1 MPHTS
6 ILLRGAPGHGAA
18 VLRGARSATSG
29 LCAILLIVS
38 VCPSTKIHA
47 QTASHA
53 QSSSAGDLASLFT
66 RIAPDDCHAAAESN
80 LSELKSA
87 LAQFRSHGDRAD
99 ELRALTLLGKLYEQ
113 SGEYKAALPYLQTAL
128 TLVGDTV
135 GKAPILIMT
144 ADALTQTGEAEAAKR
159 DAVEALRIS
168 SKPGDVAVEASAL
181 RAEAEAVAVSSPK
194 EALPYL
200 QKALPLSIQAD
211 DLRTK
216 AMILTD
222 EGAIVQDSASP
233 FETFRQALAIEE
245 EVHDCRDKID
255 TLTNLATLEFDRGQ
269 IRNGLADFDDALAL
283 ERQVGN
289 KTSEAQTL
297 HQLGYF
303 HWELGDL
310 SESLSYFN
318 QALQLKHHAGDVA
331 SEAET
336 LGAMAGV
343 YRDTGWPAVALR
355 SYLRVLQIYRRTG
368 DVPWQVIT
376 LNNLGMIEADMHQK
390 TLARS
395 YYMQSMALAP
405 KAGDPVTPAYSE
417 WGIGELEQAGALS
430 SYIQSVRLAREFEH
444 ADLEGEVDSSLMDHF
459 RSLHQLNV
467 AIFFGKRA
475 VDRFQ
480 SLRRSMGDMSNDITS
495 AFLQRKSATYRTL
508 AELLIDQGRLIEA
521 QQVLDLLKIQQY
533 SDYVGEQPTELGET
547 LVRSPRE
554 SPLQEEL
561 EKHLTQWVSLDKAL
575 RAEESAE
582 HRQTAE
588 ILKARSALHAEQ
600 VSFDG
605 FLQSLYKQLETP
617 EGPVAS
623 VQSVTGAEL
632 PLDNLLAKN
641 PDTVALYTLEGA
653 DRYRV
658 MVISHAGRLARSYP
672 IAQNALDEKCQQ
684 FLTLVSRRESDPSAS
699 AEDLFQIV
707 FAPVEKDLQS
717 LGAKTLVWYLD
728 GSLRYIPIAAL
739 LNSETKRYLIDDY
752 RVVNFTPLS
761 HTIEA
766 RPELKDARAIG
777 LGISRKYFN
786 DLGPL
791 LNVPAELDS
800 VIADPAVAGSH
811 GVLPGTILI
820 DGQFTEK
827 AMEENLKSQDVVH
840 IASHFVLRPGNDDL
854 SYLLMAGKD
863 QDHSGYKYSMA
874 DFEKSS
880 QLHLEGTKLLTLS
893 ACQTGAANERE
904 ICFQSDKSTVKAAA
918 CEMGN
923 ANQREN
929 GVVMESVSEVALE
942 KGAEA
947 VLSSLWSVDDES
959 TSTLMADFYQRWAG
973 SAGAV
978 SKAEALRQAELD
990 LLHGKAIPEP
1000 GAGHR
1005 GVYAVENEPGKQA
1018 KPTGVA
1024 SPYYWAPFVLTG
1036 NWQ

>member
-1 MPHTS
+1 M
-6 ILLRGAPGHGAA
+6 
-18 VLRGARSATSG
+18 G
-29 LCAILLIVS
+29 LVIAFSWLGQIV
-38 VCPSTKIHA
+38 HA
-47 QTASHA
+47 QAAS
-53 QSSSAGDLASLFT
+53 QMLSPVPSEPSSLFA
-66 RIAPDDCHAAAESN
+66 RIIPDDCHAASESS
-80 LSELKSA
+80 LAELKSA
-87 LAQFRSHGDRAD
+87 LAQFKSHGNHED
-99 ELRALTLLGKLYEQ
+99 EFRALTLLGKLYEQ

-128 TLVGDTV
+128 TLVGDT
-135 GKAPILIMT
+135 GGRAPILIMT
-144 ADALTQTGEAEAAKR
+144 ADALTQTGEADAAKR
-159 DAVEALRIS
+159 DAMEALKGS
-168 SKPGDVAVEASAL
+168 TEFGDVAAEASAL
-181 RAEAEAVAVSSPK
+181 RAEAEAVAVSSPN

-200 QKALPLSIQAD
+200 QKALPLSIQAND
-211 DLRTK
+211 PRTQ

-222 EGAIVQDSASP
+222 EGAVVQDSASP
-233 FETFRQALAIEE
+233 FEMFHQALAIEAQ
-245 EVHDCRDKID
+245 VHDCRDKID

-269 IRNGLADFDDALAL
+269 IRNGLADYDDALAL
-283 ERQVGN
+283 ERQVGDN
-289 KTSEAQTL
+289 TSEGETL

-303 HWELGDL
+303 HWELGDF

-318 QALQLKHHAGDVA
+318 QALQLKHDAGDIA

-343 YRDTGWPAVALR
+343 YCDTGWPAVALR
-355 SYLRVLQIYRRTG
+355 SYLRVLQLYRRTG

-376 LNNLGMIEADMHQK
+376 LNNLGMIEAEMHQK
-390 TLARS
+390 TLAQS
-395 YYMQSMALAP
+395 YYLQSIALAP

-417 WGIGELEQAGALS
+417 WGIGELERAGALS

-459 RSLHQLNV
+459 RSLHQLNS

-533 SDYVGEQPTELGET
+533 SDYVGEQPTGLGET

-582 HRQTAE
+582 HRQTAK
-588 ILKARSALHAEQ
+588 ILQARTSLNTEQ
-600 VSFDG
+600 ASFDA
-605 FLQSLYKQLETP
+605 FLQDLYKQLEAP
-617 EGPVAS
+617 EGPAPS
-623 VQSVTGAEL
+623 VQTVTGAEL
-632 PLDNLLAKN
+632 PLESLLAKN
-641 PDTVALYTLEGA
+641 PDTAALYTLEGA

-672 IAQNALDEKCQQ
+672 IAQNALDEKCRQ
-684 FLTLVSRRESDPSAS
+684 FLNLVSRRDSDPSAS
-699 AEDLFQIV
+699 AEDLFQIL
-707 FAPVEKDLQS
+707 FAPVQKDVQA
-717 LGAKTLVWYLD
+717 LGTKTLVWYLD

-752 RVVNFTPLS
+752 RVLNFTPLS

-777 LGISRKYFN
+777 MGISRKYFN

-791 LNVPAELDS
+791 LNVPVELDS
-800 VIADPAVAGSH
+800 VISDPAVAGSH
-811 GVLPGTILI
+811 GVLPGMILI
-820 DGQFTEK
+820 DGQFTQK
-827 AMEENLKSQDVVH
+827 AMERDLKSQDVVH

-854 SYLLMAGKD
+854 SYLLLAGKD

-880 QLHLEGTKLLTLS
+880 NIHLEGTKLLTLS

-904 ICFQSDKSTVKAAA
+904 ICFQSDKSSVKTAECQA
-918 CEMGN
+918 GN

-947 VLSSLWSVDDES
+947 VLSSLWSVDDQS

-973 SAGAV
+973 SAGTV

-990 LLHGKAIPEP
+990 LLHGKASPQP
-1000 GAGHR
+1000 GAGGR
-1005 GVYAVENEPGKQA
+1005 GIYAVENEPGKRA
-1018 KPTGVA
+1018 NPTGLA
-1024 SPYYWAPFVLTG
+1024 LPYYWAPFVLTG